1 MKKKILYGA
10 AVATALMLTI
20 SACTEEGHIFVP
32 ITIDSV
38 TTIAEPTTQIT
49 QAAMGDFIAIHG
61 DGINK
66 ANITSIKVNDI
77 NVPLD
82 EVYTENNTLYMK
94 IPVVLPNEKT
104 DKIYIINE
112 KGTKEIPF
120 ITVAPNLTLERMFNE
135 YTAPGDTL
143 VMYGQFFNLYDI
155 NAEDATVYFGDK
167 PSKVITSSDTHLTTE
182 VPKDVEKNVKVKVVA
197 DKHGVE
203 AVCPGYYYDSHCMIM
218 DFDKL
223 VPSNQK
229 YVVTD
234 TKDKYRL
241 SGNFLRIDPDAEW
254 SGWWYIAE
262 IGNTAVTD
270 DMLDNY
276 QDYEVKM
283 EFCSANQLIDGKIKF
298 CTYLFWDASPMEW
311 TPADIKLQNLNR
323 WETISVPFVV
333 NRSKSYPENH
343 RYHSFNI
350 RLESAQEYT
359 RNFCIDNI
367 RIYKKGE

>member
-1 MKKKILYGA
+1 MKNRILFGAA
-10 AVATALMLTI
+10 AVAAVMLTI
-20 SACTEEGHIFVP
+20 SSCSEKGQIFVP
-32 ITIDSV
+32 ISIDGV
-38 TTIAEPTTQIT
+38 TTIADPNTQIS

-61 DGINK
+61 EGIDK
-66 ANITSIKVNDI
+66 ANITFIKVNDI

-82 EVYTENNTLYMK
+82 EVYTENNTLFMK
-94 IPVVLPNEKT
+94 IPVALPNEKT
-104 DKIYIINE
+104 DKIYIANE
-112 KGTKEIPF
+112 KGTTEIPF
-120 ITVAPNLTLERMFNE
+120 LTVAPNLILERMFNE

-182 VPKDVEKNVKVKVVA
+182 VPKDVVKNVKVKLVA
-197 DKHGVE
+197 NKHGVE
-203 AVCPGYYYDSHCMIM
+203 AFCPGYYYDRQCMIM
-218 DFDKL
+218 DFDEL
-223 VPSNQK
+223 VPSNPQ

-234 TKDKYRL
+234 PKDKYRL
-241 SGNFLRIDPDAEW
+241 SGNFLRVDPNAEW

-262 IGNTAVTD
+262 ISNTAVTD
-270 DMLDNY
+270 DMLDNC
-276 QDYEVKM
+276 QDYVVKM
-283 EFCSANQLIDGKIKF
+283 EFCSGNQLIDGKIKF
-298 CTYLFWDASPMEW
+298 CTYLFWDASPMIW
-311 TPADIKLQNLNR
+311 SPADIKLQNFNR

-333 NRSKSYPENH
+333 NRSSSYPENH

-367 RIYKKGE
+367 RICKKGE